1 MNQIFNVLREDRQF
15 LWRLAAFS
23 LCNQPA
29 SRQIA
34 IHGNGYPAG
43 LDNRATWWRAIGS
56 DVCHCST
63 PDGAFYVYPSI
74 HGCIGKTSKGGV
86 LIKDDEAFALTLL
99 AEEGV
104 ATVHGAA
111 FCYPGYI
118 RISYAN
124 ATEELREAMVRIQR
138 FCQGLH

>member
-1 MNQIFNVLREDRQF
+1 MRQVF
-15 LWRLAAFS
+15 EQRRDLVVEMLNTA
-23 LCNQPA
+23 PG
-29 SRQIA
+29 I
-34 IHGNGYPAG
+34 
-43 LDNRATWWRAIGS
+43 
-56 DVCHCST
+56 HCSK

-124 ATEELREAMVRIQR
+124 ATEELREAMTRIQR

>member
-1 MNQIFNVLREDRQF
+1 
-15 LWRLAAFS
+15 
-23 LCNQPA
+23 
-29 SRQIA
+29 
-34 IHGNGYPAG
+34 
-43 LDNRATWWRAIGS
+43 
-56 DVCHCST
+56 
-63 PDGAFYVYPSI
+63 
-74 HGCIGKTSKGGV
+74 V

-124 ATEELREAMVRIQR
+124 ATEELREAMTRIQR
-138 FCQGLH
+138 FCAGLH

>member
-1 MNQIFNVLREDRQF
+1 VFEERRNLVVAMLNQ
-15 LWRLAAFS
+15 A
-23 LCNQPA
+23 P
-29 SRQIA
+29 
-34 IHGNGYPAG
+34 GM
-43 LDNRATWWRAIGS
+43 
-56 DVCHCST
+56 HCST

-74 HGCIGKTSKGGV
+74 HGCLGKTSKGGK
-86 LIKDDEAFALTLL
+86 LIKDDEAFALALL
-99 AEEGV
+99 DEEGV

-124 ATEELREAMVRIQR
+124 ATEELREAMTRIQR

>member
-1 MNQIFNVLREDRQF
+1 MRQVF
-15 LWRLAAFS
+15 EQRRDLVVEMLNAA
-23 LCNQPA
+23 P
-29 SRQIA
+29 
-34 IHGNGYPAG
+34 GM
-43 LDNRATWWRAIGS
+43 
-56 DVCHCST
+56 HCSK

-74 HGCIGKTSKGGV
+74 HGCIGKTSAGGV

-124 ATEELREAMVRIQR
+124 ATEELREAMTRIQR

>member
-1 MNQIFNVLREDRQF
+1 MFSPS
-15 LWRLAAFS
+15 LAAVEALLGQQDSVEEMRKVFEQRRD
-23 LCNQPA
+23 LVVEMLNQAPGMNCTKPA
-29 SRQIA
+29 
-34 IHGNGYPAG
+34 
-43 LDNRATWWRAIGS
+43 
-56 DVCHCST
+56 
-63 PDGAFYVYPSI
+63 GAFYVYPSI

-104 ATVHGAA
+104 ATVHGTA

-124 ATEELREAMVRIQR
+124 ATEELREACTRIQR
-138 FCQGLH
+138 FCHGLT